1 MEEWK
6 TYKLR
11 DVIKLS
17 SGGTPSKSVKSYW
30 NGTIPWISARQMYCD
45 FINASDTNI
54 SIEGLAN
61 GSKLAPTG
69 STLLLTRGSGLFNH
83 IPVCLVLSPVAYN
96 QDVKCILPK
105 DETLLSKEYLFY
117 CLYGKK
123 KEISEILE
131 TTGIGAGKIDTD
143 RFLDLTI
150 QIPNLR
156 QQELVLIFVSSIFD
170 KIELNNRINHN
181 LEEQAQALYKSWFV
195 DFEPFKDGKFVESE
209 LGMIPEGWRVLPAE
223 SICPINIGKTP
234 PRSEHTWFS
243 SDKQNITWVSIS
255 DMGNA
260 GCFINSSAETLTKE
274 AVEKFNIKVVPPGS
288 ILLSFKLTIGR
299 VAIAGKELTSNEA
312 IARFEA
318 SDYQRSFLFLTL
330 KSYDYSSLGSTSS
343 IATAVNSK
351 IIKSMPIICPTD
363 KIMTDFHFLTKD
375 IFTEIQIRQEETSRL
390 SELRDSLL
398 PKLMSG
404 ELKINE
410 IDC

>member
-6 TYKLR
+6 IYKLKEIGEI
-11 DVIKLS
+11 V
-17 SGGTPSKSVKSYW
+17 GGATPSTKNPSNYD
-30 NGTIPWISARQMYCD
+30 GPIPWITPKDLSNSNERYIFNGERSITNDGYMSCSCKLLPKGTVLFSSRAPIGYVAIAAVPMCTNQGFKS
-45 FINASDTNI
+45 FIPNSKVDSLFMFYLMKYRKDDI
-54 SIEGLAN
+54 AN
-61 GSKLAPTG
+61 L
-69 STLLLTRGSGLFNH
+69 GSGTTFIEVSGSVMKEFEVKVPNLDTQKRIAN
-83 IPVCLVLSPVAYN
+83 VLS
-96 QDVKCILPK
+96 
-105 DETLLSKEYLFY
+105 S
-117 CLYGKK
+117 
-123 KEISEILE
+123 
-131 TTGIGAGKIDTD
+131 
-143 RFLDLTI
+143 LD
-150 QIPNLR
+150 
-156 QQELVLIFVSSIFD
+156 D

-181 LEEQAQALYKSWFV
+181 LEEQAQALYKSWFI

-390 SELRDSLL
+390 SEIRDSLL